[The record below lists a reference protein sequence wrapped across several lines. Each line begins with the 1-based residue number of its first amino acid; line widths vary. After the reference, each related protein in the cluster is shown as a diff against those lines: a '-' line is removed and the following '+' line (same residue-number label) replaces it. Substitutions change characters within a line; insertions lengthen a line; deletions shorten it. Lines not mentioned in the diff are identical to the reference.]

1 MRISCS
7 LPSRLKKRE
16 SPLTR
21 KAIVCE
27 QVKRF
32 KDKSHQT
39 GLGSLL
45 ITQKEMEEKGRKA
58 GEADRGL
65 KLKVL
70 CLENLTF
77 LLEECGRN
85 S

>member
-1 MRISCS
+1 M
-7 LPSRLKKRE
+7 
-16 SPLTR
+16 
-21 KAIVCE
+21 
-27 QVKRF
+27 KRF

-45 ITQKEMEEKGRKA
+45 ITQKEMDEKDGKA

-65 KLKVL
+65 ILKVL
-70 CLENLTF
+70 RLEILTF

>member
-1 MRISCS
+1 M
-7 LPSRLKKRE
+7 
-16 SPLTR
+16 
-21 KAIVCE
+21 CE

-45 ITQKEMEEKGRKA
+45 ITQKEMDETDGKA

-65 KLKVL
+65 ILKVL
-70 CLENLTF
+70 RLEILTF

>member
-1 MRISCS
+1 M
-7 LPSRLKKRE
+7 
-16 SPLTR
+16 
-21 KAIVCE
+21 CE

-45 ITQKEMEEKGRKA
+45 ITQKEMDEKDGKA

-65 KLKVL
+65 ILKVL
-70 CLENLTF
+70 RLEILTF